1 MATQSE
7 LFVDKIINNALD
19 TALAQTSLSDAAAR
33 EASTSSMGYAVMS
46 PPPITFALSAIEP
59 AVPEVENSTLTYEAQ
74 RDQLIGL
81 LTDQLANFFA
91 QYYPLAADAFDEATN
106 WLVNTITVG
115 GTGMNPAIEAQ
126 LWQRDRDRVT
136 SEGLRAE
143 AQTLSEFT
151 GRGFSLPPGAAAA
164 RLQAIKAEQIGSLQA
179 QSRDVAI
186 KQAEIEVE
194 NMRFA
199 VEQAI
204 KSRMQAMNAATD
216 YIRALMSGPDTAV
229 RIASLNS
236 DAKARMMGATSD
248 LYRARLARDELA
260 MRIPLANSDINV
272 KSQVVNVDGFYRGV
286 DARVAAAGHAAE
298 VYGKAA
304 QAALSSLSAIGSST
318 ASSFG

>member
-7 LFVDKIINNALD
+7 IFVNQIIANAID
-19 TALAQTSLSDAAAR
+19 TANTQTASASAAAR
-33 EASTSSMGYAVMS
+33 AASTSSMGYAVMS
-46 PPPITFALSAIEP
+46 PPPITYTLSAIEP
-59 AVPEVENSTLTYEAQ
+59 AVPDVENSTLTYEAQ

-81 LTDQLANFFA
+81 MTGQLANFYT

-106 WLVNTITVG
+106 WLVNTITSG
-115 GTGMNPAIEAQ
+115 GTGINPAIEAQ
-126 LWQRDRDRVT
+126 IWQRDRDRVT

-164 RLQAIKAEQIGSLQA
+164 RLQAIKAEQLGSLQA

-194 NMRFA
+194 SLRFA

-204 KSRMQAMNAATD
+204 KSRMQAMSAATD
-216 YIRALMSGPDTAV
+216 YIRALMSAPDAAAQV
-229 RIASLNS
+229 AALNS

-248 LYRARLARDELA
+248 LYRARLSRDEIA
-260 MRIPLANSDINV
+260 MKIPLANSDINV

-318 ASSFG
+318 ASTFG